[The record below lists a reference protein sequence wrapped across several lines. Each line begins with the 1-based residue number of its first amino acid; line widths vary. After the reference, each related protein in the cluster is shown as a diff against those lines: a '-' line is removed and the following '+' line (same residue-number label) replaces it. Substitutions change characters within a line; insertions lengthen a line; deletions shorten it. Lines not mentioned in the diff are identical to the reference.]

1 MTNSKKDNNVKEI
14 VKYLFEAGQLSE
26 VKRSGDLLIGI
37 ENPQTVAEHSFRA
50 AIVAYMIGKM
60 ENINAEKAALTIL
73 FHDMP
78 ETRISDIHKVGQRY
92 IDSKAAE
99 KKAFE
104 EQIALLPEEIKKSIK
119 NLDYGNGDSS
129 PEGIVARDADLIEC
143 ALQYKAYLEKGHKD
157 AQDWLNNIRK
167 ILKTKS
173 AKQMLDEIE
182 KSDPNEWWKGLK
194 KIQRY

>member
-1 MTNSKKDNNVKEI
+1 MSEKNKIKEI

-26 VKRSGDLLIGI
+26 VKRSGDFLIGI

-50 AIVAYMIGKM
+50 AIVAFILGKL
-60 ENINAEKAALTIL
+60 ENVNAEKAALTIL
-73 FHDMP
+73 FHDLP
-78 ETRISDIHKVGQRY
+78 ESRISDIHKVGQRY

-104 EQIALLPEEIKKSIK
+104 EQIEPLPEEIKKEIK
-119 NLDYGNGDSS
+119 NFDYSNGDSS

-143 ALQYKAYLEKGHKD
+143 ALQYKGYLEKGHKD

-167 ILKTKS
+167 VLKTETSK
-173 AKQMLDEIE
+173 KMLDEIE
-182 KSDPNEWWKGLK
+182 GSDPNSWWKGLK
-194 KIQRY
+194 KIER

>member
-1 MTNSKKDNNVKEI
+1 MPEDKKIKEV

-37 ENPQTVAEHSFRA
+37 KNPQTVAEHSFRA
-50 AIVAYMIGKM
+50 AIVAYMIGKI

-78 ETRISDIHKVGQRY
+78 ETRIGDVHKVGQRY
-92 IDSKAAE
+92 IDSKSAE

-104 EQIALLPEEIKKSIK
+104 EQIAPLPEEIKKSLK

-129 PEGIVARDADLIEC
+129 PEGTVARDADLIEC
-143 ALQYKAYLEKGHKD
+143 ALQYKEYLEKGHKD

-167 ILKTKS
+167 ILKTKT
-173 AKQMLDEIE
+173 AKKMLDEIE
-182 KSDPNEWWKGLK
+182 SSDPNSWWKGLK
-194 KIQRY
+194 KIERY